1 MSWCLWLSAWE
12 LQNWCWEQGGRLS
25 STTQT
30 PGRTQGLC
38 DADCAERP
46 GRK

>member
-12 LQNWCWEQGGRLS
+12 MQNWYRHQGGRLS

-30 PGRTQGLC
+30 PARTQGLC

-46 GRK
+46 GQK